1 MAAKLSKTIGSRSD
15 ACAPPRK
22 RRSLEWVREVLGRQ
36 IRLELGRKQ
45 LPLRT
50 AGEKKRDDKRD
61 TKREDDEAVT
71 MSLVMQQIAE
81 IGARLL
87 IHDPSTQPVRHLF
100 ILHDELR
107 RGGWQQVEKLPP
119 KVIDRALT
127 EAEIIEDSEPSPLMT
142 TIVSEL
148 RELKAAA
155 DAQAA
160 REAAEADW
168 EVPQMPEV
176 SDTNFDDYEMTE
188 RSWAGT
194 IPAGLE
200 IPARDTTM

>member
-45 LPLRT
+45 LPQRT

-155 DAQAA
+155 DAQTA

>member
-45 LPLRT
+45 LPQRT